1 MKKLLLLILLFP
13 ALAFADT
20 VQYGGGGQASNVT
33 FSPDGSIAATNVQ
46 DAIVEVRDEA
56 GSGSVATDT
65 IFDAAGDLVY
75 GTGSD
80 TSARLA
86 AGATTDILVGGGAAA
101 PVWTAATGTGAP
113 ARAGSP
119 TFTGT
124 VGAAAITATGLGTFD
139 SLSTTEFTVSDAGA
153 VVAASYSTAASATP
167 GWTFYDSDNDDGTAS
182 IYGTSS
188 GGTNAIIMTLGV
200 EEAGGSNAGYIEV
213 DGVAGTVDV
222 LKPLVASSWITG
234 LARVVAIGNS
244 EGVHD
249 GGDAAATLGDS
260 GESLTVDAYIGMTLY
275 NITDVSSCTVT
286 DNDGTSITCT
296 LSGGTDDD
304 WDDGDVWMVG
314 PGPTQSGSI
323 FFLSPGATNDIVHP
337 ATAGYM
343 AIYYT
348 ASAQVI
354 EIRPAA
360 SGMTLNFAA
369 DGVFTDPAVNNEVD
383 GDGTIGDFIGFINA
397 SATEAYSLGVN
408 GTYADGAALDYE
420 KTNNTNRFTLGLCC
434 LG

>member
-167 GWTFYDSDNDDGTAS
+167 GWTFTDSSAEVGVAIINTNSSGAYNTITQYATTDNDDAATVYMEIDGETQTVDFFKPAVFSSTITSTAVNNPYIGLVDDDDAAFYLVNDDVGEELEFSTDSTVGSNNMMTLSETGNLSVTGNVNAVNFVASGTILGALNVVTTTDGTES
-182 IYGTSS
+182 PTAAQMYGTMFIADHATATSDTDYTLPTAAA
-188 GGTNAIIMTLGV
+188 GMTACFYDNGAG
-200 EEAGGSNAGYIEV
+200 AGGIIVDAAASDEILLNGAGVGAADAI
-213 DGVAGTVDV
+213 DSPGVAGDGANGDFVCLLAIDAT
-222 LKPLVASSWITG
+222 SWITLG
-234 LARVVAIGNS
+234 MSGTWV
-244 EGVHD
+244 D
-249 GGDAAATLGDS
+249 GG
-260 GESLTVDAYIGMTLY
+260 
-275 NITDVSSCTVT
+275 
-286 DNDGTSITCT
+286 
-296 LSGGTDDD
+296 
-304 WDDGDVWMVG
+304 
-314 PGPTQSGSI
+314 
-323 FFLSPGATNDIVHP
+323 
-337 ATAGYM
+337 
-343 AIYYT
+343 
-348 ASAQVI
+348 
-354 EIRPAA
+354 
-360 SGMTLNFAA
+360 A
-369 DGVFTDPAVNNEVD
+369 D
-383 GDGTIGDFIGFINA
+383 
-397 SATEAYSLGVN
+397 
-408 GTYADGAALDYE
+408 
-420 KTNNTNRFTLGLCC
+420 
-434 LG
+434 